1 MSYFLLHKI
10 TKDKKIVFV
19 SSLVYVINGK
29 HIKSANTHFQ
39 QIGNS
44 SCWFLGHAF
53 ACQQAETIEE
63 VIWNLK

>member
-1 MSYFLLHKI
+1 M
-10 TKDKKIVFV
+10 VFV
-19 SSLVYVINGK
+19 NSSVYVINDK